1 MDNKVNKE
9 DGKVLVC
16 DVCGNHTDHV
26 VCFNNGKENEVRV
39 CKDRMEEA
47 MGCFEDDEPKKR
59 PEDDEPKKRPED
71 DCRDC
76 PAKQYRDH
84 MIKGL
89 RDDLKKKEAYIK
101 ELKKG
106 RAALENVYNN
116 RIEKF
121 MILSDA
127 NRELSKE
134 LWRLKE
140 SLKNTKENSVL
151 YKSMYDAPEC
161 SEAKLRYEYE
171 KLSSRLITRATI
183 ACLLSIAVGATMA
196 ILLM

>member
-39 CKDRMEEA
+39 CKDCMEEA
-47 MGCFEDDEPKKR
+47 MGCF
-59 PEDDEPKKRPED
+59 EDDEPKKRPED

-106 RAALENVYNN
+106 RADLENVYNN

-140 SLKNTKENSVL
+140 SLKNTKENLVL
-151 YKSMYDAPEC
+151 YKSMYGALEC